1 MAHAAWRIEFSLYKQ
16 FTEHASLSL
25 ESASRY
31 YSTLVVSP
39 RLRKLAAPKVELSN
53 KILAW

>member
-16 FTEHASLSL
+16 FTEHASFSL

-31 YSTLVVSP
+31 YSTLVVS
-39 RLRKLAAPKVELSN
+39 LRKLVAPKVELSN
-53 KILAW
+53 KIPA